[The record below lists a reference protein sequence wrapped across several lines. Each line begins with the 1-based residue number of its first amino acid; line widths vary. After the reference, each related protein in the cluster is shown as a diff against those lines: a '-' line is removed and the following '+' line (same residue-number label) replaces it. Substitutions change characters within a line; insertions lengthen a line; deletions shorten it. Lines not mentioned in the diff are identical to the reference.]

1 MCARCILYK
10 FHTNFK
16 GFELNHDNQV
26 VTIFSAPNY
35 VYFEKNLG
43 GIALVDENLEIE

>member
-1 MCARCILYK
+1 MCSRRK
-10 FHTNFK
+10 NNK
-16 GFELNHDNQV
+16 GFEVNHDSLV

-43 GIALVDENLEIE
+43 GIALVDESCEIE